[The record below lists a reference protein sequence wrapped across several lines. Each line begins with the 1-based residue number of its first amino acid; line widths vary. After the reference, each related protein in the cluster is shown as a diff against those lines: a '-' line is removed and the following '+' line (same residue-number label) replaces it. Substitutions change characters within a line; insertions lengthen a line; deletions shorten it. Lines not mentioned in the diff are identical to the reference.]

1 MKKLETIVTL
11 IQKPTEVEFTC
22 PCCKADVSEDF
33 EEFLDNQGLSCRD
46 FPDWEYELI
55 KCPFCEA
62 EIEAE
67 YEFDWGGR
75 MNNVSI
81 DKIVCELS
89 AGRLYKAE
97 KIVRQMICKTFNN
110 IGIKNKKTNKNF
122 NIISL
127 KKFLDEKYRDQYREW
142 IYEMSRLKKIE
153 RKEID
158 EFMTKEINNLLK
170 FMNNSLEY
178 NERLIAAYEEKGEKE
193 NVWKIKQKDY

>member
-1 MKKLETIVTL
+1 
-11 IQKPTEVEFTC
+11 
-22 PCCKADVSEDF
+22 
-33 EEFLDNQGLSCRD
+33 
-46 FPDWEYELI
+46 
-55 KCPFCEA
+55 
-62 EIEAE
+62 
-67 YEFDWGGR
+67 
-75 MNNVSI
+75 MNNASI
-81 DKIVCELS
+81 DKIVYELS

-110 IGIKNKKTNKNF
+110 IGFKNKKTNKNF

-170 FMNNSLEY
+170 FMNISLGA

-193 NVWKIKQKDY
+193 NV

>member
-1 MKKLETIVTL
+1 
-11 IQKPTEVEFTC
+11 
-22 PCCKADVSEDF
+22 
-33 EEFLDNQGLSCRD
+33 
-46 FPDWEYELI
+46 
-55 KCPFCEA
+55 
-62 EIEAE
+62 
-67 YEFDWGGR
+67 
-75 MNNVSI
+75 MNNASI

-142 IYEMSRLKKIE
+142 IYEMSRLKNIE

-170 FMNNSLEY
+170 FMNNSLGY
-178 NERLIAAYEEKGEKE
+178 NERLIAAYEEEGEKE
-193 NVWKIKQKDY
+193 NVWKIK